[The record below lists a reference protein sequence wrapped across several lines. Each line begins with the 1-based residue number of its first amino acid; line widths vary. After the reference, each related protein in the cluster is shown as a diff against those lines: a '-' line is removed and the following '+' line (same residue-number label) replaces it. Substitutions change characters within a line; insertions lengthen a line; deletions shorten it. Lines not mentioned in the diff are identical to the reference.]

1 MHTQLSTQTNNVL
14 RLLLTAVVW
23 IVVCISGKA
32 QNNPYKISDSLYPLY
47 QEAYSLRFTP
57 ECLDLSRKL
66 YDKAVKI
73 GDKKAQCLAL
83 IIPLQH
89 YRATDSEA
97 DFEHAVK
104 ALQDKAI
111 ETGYNQYF
119 YFAMTTKVNHLVNHK
134 RFHEAYAFVE
144 KMNAYARKNNNIY
157 GLYTGV
163 FAIGQIHMA
172 RYELHQAVENFRKA
186 IEIGVKYLP
195 NQDMSNAFRYMA
207 QCYEDMFDYEKMLNC
222 ALEGYSLAKAPSFK
236 KRILR
241 TICYATFCLDRRD
254 VFYRYYKIY
263 HQLNGGKIDPKSSEI
278 EESEIAMLRM
288 IIDGNYKEAREVME
302 ANKNKKDFAYY
313 RAKMELFRHQCRYDS
328 LANIQKE
335 IFIYNTQKR
344 DTVMISPLAMIEGNF
359 INYCRE
365 YENNRLAL
373 AHQQALYEQQEAE
386 LLSTNLELANT
397 QLTLNNSALELSRIK
412 LNADHI
418 RLSTQRKQLEADY
431 LRSKIDANRADSET
445 TKVRRWAL
453 IIFITVFSIAAV
465 LYILNHRLMM
475 RRLKAINISLE
486 ATHKALKEAHN
497 KALAVDIAKT
507 TLVQN
512 TSEEVNKPLNEIARL
527 AHLIANKQHNM
538 SREQLA
544 QMSQD
549 IRDNTNELLKYV
561 GDAIDKAEK
570 I

>member
-66 YDKAVKI
+66 YNKAVKI

-119 YFAMTTKVNHLVNHK
+119 YFAMTTKVNHLVNRKH
-134 RFHEAYAFVE
+134 FHEAYAYVE

-172 RYELHQAVENFRKA
+172 RYELHQAVESFRKA

-195 NQDMSNAFRYMA
+195 NHDMSNAFRYMA

-254 VFYRYYKIY
+254 VFYRYYEIY
-263 HQLNGGKIDPKSSEI
+263 RQLNGGKVDPKSSEI
-278 EESEIAMLRM
+278 EESEIAMQRM

-313 RAKMELFRHQCRYDS
+313 RAKMQLFRYQCRYDS
-328 LANIQKE
+328 LANIQKD
-335 IFIYNTQKR
+335 IYVHNVQKR
-344 DTVMISPLAMIEGNF
+344 DTVMTSPLAMIEANF
-359 INYCRE
+359 INYGQE
-365 YENNRLAL
+365 YENNQLAI

-397 QLTLNNSALELSRIK
+397 QLTLNNSSLELSRLK
-412 LNADHI
+412 MNADHV
-418 RLSTQRKQLEADY
+418 RLSMQRKQLEADR
-431 LRSKIDANRADSET
+431 LRSKITESKFRNET
-445 TKVRRWAL
+445 SKVRQWSLA
-453 IIFITVFSIAAV
+453 IFMAV
-465 LYILNHRLMM
+465 LFIATALYIFYRRHIM
-475 RRLKAINISLE
+475 RRLKATNSSLE
-486 ATHKALKEAHN
+486 ATRAALEEAHD
-497 KALAVDIAKT
+497 KAVADDIAKT
-507 TLVQN
+507 ALLHN
-512 TSEEVNKPLNEIARL
+512 MSEEVNKPLNEIARL
-527 AHLIANKQHNM
+527 DRK
-538 SREQLA
+538 S
-544 QMSQD
+544 
-549 IRDNTNELLKYV
+549 V
-561 GDAIDKAEK
+561 V
-570 I
+570 

>member
-66 YDKAVKI
+66 YNKAVKI

-195 NQDMSNAFRYMA
+195 NHDMSNAFRYMA

-254 VFYRYYKIY
+254 VFYRYYQIY
-263 HQLNGGKIDPKSSEI
+263 RQLNGGKVDPKSSEI

-328 LANIQKE
+328 LANIQKK
-335 IFIYNTQKR
+335 Y
-344 DTVMISPLAMIEGNF
+344 
-359 INYCRE
+359 
-365 YENNRLAL
+365 
-373 AHQQALYEQQEAE
+373 
-386 LLSTNLELANT
+386 
-397 QLTLNNSALELSRIK
+397 
-412 LNADHI
+412 
-418 RLSTQRKQLEADY
+418 
-431 LRSKIDANRADSET
+431 
-445 TKVRRWAL
+445 
-453 IIFITVFSIAAV
+453 
-465 LYILNHRLMM
+465 LYIT
-475 RRLKAINISLE
+475 LKN
-486 ATHKALKEAHN
+486 ATL
-497 KALAVDIAKT
+497 
-507 TLVQN
+507 
-512 TSEEVNKPLNEIARL
+512 
-527 AHLIANKQHNM
+527 
-538 SREQLA
+538 
-544 QMSQD
+544 
-549 IRDNTNELLKYV
+549 
-561 GDAIDKAEK
+561 
-570 I
+570 

>member
-14 RLLLTAVVW
+14 RLLLTAVAW

-89 YRATDSEA
+89 YRVTDSEA

-104 ALQDKAI
+104 NLQDKAI

-119 YFAMTTKVNHLVNHK
+119 YFAMTTKVNYLVNRK

-144 KMNAYARKNNNIY
+144 KMNAYARKHNNIY

-172 RYELHQAVENFRKA
+172 RYELHRAVENFRKA

-195 NQDMSNAFRYMA
+195 DQDMSNAFRYMA
-207 QCYEDMFDYEKMLNC
+207 QCYEYMFDYENMLNC

-241 TICYATFCLDRRD
+241 TICYAAFCLNRRD
-254 VFYRYYKIY
+254 VFYRYYEIY
-263 HQLNGGKIDPKSSEI
+263 SQLKGGKVDSKSSEI

-288 IIDGNYKEAREVME
+288 ILDGKYEEAREVME
-302 ANKNKKDFAYY
+302 ANKNKKDFHYY
-313 RAKMELFRHQCRYDS
+313 RAKMQLFRHQCRYDS
-328 LANIQKE
+328 LANIQKK

-344 DTVMISPLAMIEGNF
+344 DTVMISPLAMIEANF
-359 INYCRE
+359 INYGRK

-373 AHQQALYEQQEAE
+373 AHQQALNEKQKSEI
-386 LLSTNLELANT
+386 LSTNLELANA
-397 QLTLNNSALELSRIK
+397 QLTLNNSALELSRMEQ
-412 LNADHI
+412 NAEYLC
-418 RLSTQRKQLEADY
+418 LSMYRKQLETDH
-431 LRSKIDANRADSET
+431 LRNKINENKARSET
-445 TKVRRWAL
+445 TKVKYWSFTIFTTVFL
-453 IIFITVFSIAAV
+453 IIAILYVFNRH
-465 LYILNHRLMM
+465 YIM
-475 RRLKAINISLE
+475 RRLKATNAFLGT
-486 ATHKALKEAHN
+486 THRALKEAHN
-497 KALAVDIAKT
+497 KAVAVDIAKT
-507 TLVQN
+507 TLLQN
-512 TSEEVNKPLNEIARL
+512 MSEEVNKPLNEIVRL
-527 AHLIANKQHNM
+527 AHLITDKQHNM
-538 SREQLA
+538 SHEQLA
-544 QMSQD
+544 KMSQD
-549 IRDNTNELLKYV
+549 IRDNTNELLKYI
-561 GDAIDKAEK
+561 GDAIEKAEN